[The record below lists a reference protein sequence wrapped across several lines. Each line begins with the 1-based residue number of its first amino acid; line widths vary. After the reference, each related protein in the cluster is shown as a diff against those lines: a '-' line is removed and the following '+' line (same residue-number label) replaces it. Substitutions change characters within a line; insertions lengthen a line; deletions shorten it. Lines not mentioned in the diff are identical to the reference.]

1 MTKQEKRRLS
11 RFSIVKQ
18 LTKRVRKEY
27 IKHRRLWRGS
37 RDGDQQ
43 HYKPGERDEIC
54 FERLAE
60 MLYAA
65 EIMDVEAFMQV
76 QFGRDREYLSHVP
89 QPKQLCGPAALK
101 RWFDHVE
108 TTAANENREIKLTL
122 GVNLE
127 RFSVELHRTIAMGR
141 PLGWSLLDAVRYVL
155 LDPESRLSGLFR
167 YSMAVQHHLTD
178 VAEQF
183 YAAAMLEYGTNR
195 QLYDEVWAEAISN
208 ELKQAA
214 SVGTAGTSAAEAIQG
229 VD

>member
-1 MTKQEKRRLS
+1 MTKQEKRKLS
-11 RFSIVKQ
+11 RFSIVRQ

-27 IKHRRLWRGS
+27 VKQRRLWRGS

-43 HYKPGERDEIC
+43 HYKPSDRDEVC

-60 MLYAA
+60 LLCAA

-76 QFGRDREYLSHVP
+76 QFGRDREYLAHVP
-89 QPKQLCGPAALK
+89 QPKQLCGPTALK
-101 RWFDHVE
+101 RWFDHLE
-108 TTAANENREIKLTL
+108 TSAANENREIRLTL

-141 PLGWSLLDAVRYVL
+141 PLGWALLDAVRYVL

-167 YSMAVQHHLTD
+167 YSMAVQHHLDD
-178 VAEQF
+178 VAEQY
-183 YAAAMLEYGTNR
+183 YAAAQLEYGTNR

-208 ELKQAA
+208 ELKQAVSA
-214 SVGTAGTSAAEAIQG
+214 SPTDGAAAATIKG

>member
-1 MTKQEKRRLS
+1 MTKQEKRKLS
-11 RFSIVKQ
+11 RFSIVRQ
-18 LTKRVRKEY
+18 LAKRLRKEY
-27 IKHRRLWRGS
+27 GKQRRLWRGS

-43 HYKPGERDEIC
+43 NYKSSDRDDVH
-54 FERLAE
+54 FERLADL
-60 MLYAA
+60 LYAA
-65 EIMDVEAFMQV
+65 DIMDAEAFMQV

-89 QPKQLCGPAALK
+89 QPKQLCGQAALK
-101 RWFDHVE
+101 RWFDHLE
-108 TTAANENREIKLTL
+108 TSAANENREIKLTL

-141 PLGWSLLDAVRYVL
+141 PLNWSLLDAVRYVL

-167 YSMAVQHHLTD
+167 YSMAVQHHLDD
-178 VAEQF
+178 VAEQY

-195 QLYDEVWAEAISN
+195 QLYDEVWAEAISQ

-214 SVGTAGTSAAEAIQG
+214 SAGATGKPAAATTQG